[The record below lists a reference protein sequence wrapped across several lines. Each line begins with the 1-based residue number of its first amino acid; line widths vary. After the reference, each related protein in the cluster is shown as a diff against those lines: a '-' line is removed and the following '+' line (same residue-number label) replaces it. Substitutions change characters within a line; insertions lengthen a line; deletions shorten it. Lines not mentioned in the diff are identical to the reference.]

1 MLPKLCL
8 LMNSLV
14 DLGIIM
20 DHRVFS
26 KDSHFVSQT
35 FVHLF
40 IFELVVLLSVT
51 KNDKI
56 FQMSRMIIY
65 LFLND
70 GKRIGFVSN
79 LYPGV
84 EPSKFRNEC
93 FRYQPGSPGRCKTL
107 KVLLRGYKLGTIS
120 FARGSVITRGVGVPV
135 PPGSVPKEREPIIT
149 LYGFPGSWER
159 ERA

>member
-1 MLPKLCL
+1 
-8 LMNSLV
+8 MNSLV

-35 FVHLF
+35 FLHLF

-70 GKRIGFVSN
+70 GKSIGFVPN
-79 LYPGV
+79 LYPGK